1 MRKIPSL
8 SAALDAPQRRAIS
21 FSGPYALSIAVELE
35 HTGMVELLLEKG
47 AAGLCWPFYRR
58 NPGDKHMQKQPLQR
72 ARELGLDPMEEV
84 LGEKGITITSLDRKQ
99 WIIWHFD

>member
-1 MRKIPSL
+1 MRKILSL
-8 SAALDAPQRRAIS
+8 SAALDAPRRRAIS

-47 AAGLCWPFYRR
+47 AADLCWPFYRR

-72 ARELGLDPMEEV
+72 APDLGLDSIEV
-84 LGEKGITITSLDRKQ
+84 LREKSITVASLDRKQ